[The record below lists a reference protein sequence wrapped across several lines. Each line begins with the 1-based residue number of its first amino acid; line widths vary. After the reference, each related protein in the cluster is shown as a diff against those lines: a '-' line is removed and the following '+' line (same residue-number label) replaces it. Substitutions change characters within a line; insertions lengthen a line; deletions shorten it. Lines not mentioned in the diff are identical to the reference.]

1 MDNSLLKQI
10 LHEYEEKRIKYILEA
25 ENRKKD
31 LMKVNPRLLEIE
43 EELSKNSIQTSKAIL
58 LANPKEKDKL
68 LSTLKKQN
76 NSLIKEK
83 NEFIKKLSKDNSYL
97 NPHFD
102 CKLCKDTGYITK
114 ENTTT
119 LCSCLKQR
127 IFDIAYNKSNMGNLE
142 RENFSN
148 FNIRTFSD
156 KPDKEKYKSD
166 LSPRENMQ
174 IIKEKVKTFIDN
186 FDSQTEKNLIFTG
199 STGVGKTFLTNC
211 IANEILK
218 LGKTV
223 LYQTAPVMF
232 DEINGAKFGK
242 ENSKFDLYENI
253 LNVDLL
259 IIDDLGTEK
268 ITDTKITELFTIIN
282 TRLLNQN
289 HKITKTIISTNL
301 NVDELFKTY
310 TTRIGSRLAGNY
322 RFLRFFGDD
331 LRFKKNKKEIT

>member
-1 MDNSLLKQI
+1 MDNSLLKQV
-10 LHEYEEKRIKYILEA
+10 LKEYDEKRTRAIQEA
-25 ENRKKD
+25 EERKKD
-31 LMKVNPRLLEIE
+31 LMSVNPRLQEIDK
-43 EELSKNSIQTSKAIL
+43 ELTLNSIQVSKAIL
-58 LANPKEKDKL
+58 VSDSKEKASL
-68 LSTLKKQN
+68 LASLKKKN
-76 NSLIKEK
+76 TSLIKEK
-83 NEFIKKLSKDNSYL
+83 NDFIKNLSKENNYL
-97 NPHFD
+97 NPHFE
-102 CKLCKDTGYITK
+102 CKLCKDTGYVQK
-114 ENTTT
+114 DGK
-119 LCSCLKQR
+119 LSMCSCLKQR

-142 RENFSN
+142 RENFSS
-148 FNIRTFSD
+148 FNIRIFSD
-156 KPDKEKYKSD
+156 KPDKALYKSD
-166 LSPRENMQ
+166 LSPRENIQ
-174 IIKEKVKTFIDN
+174 IIREKVKSFIEN
-186 FDSQTEKNLIFTG
+186 FDDPEEKNLIFTG
-199 STGVGKTFLTNC
+199 NTGVGKTFLTNC
-211 IANEILK
+211 IANEMLK

-232 DEINGAKFGK
+232 DEINDAKFGR
-242 ENSKFDLYENI
+242 ENARFDLYENI

-331 LRFKKNKKEIT
+331 LRFKKTKKEC